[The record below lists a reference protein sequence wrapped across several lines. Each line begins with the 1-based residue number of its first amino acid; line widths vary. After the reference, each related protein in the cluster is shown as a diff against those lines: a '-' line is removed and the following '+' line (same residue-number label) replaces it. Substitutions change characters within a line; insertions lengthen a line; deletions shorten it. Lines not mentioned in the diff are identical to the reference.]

1 MEIGDKIMFV
11 PYCNRAGVT
20 GEIKSKPVPG
30 WVVWIHP
37 QLRFAVVERRTKNYT
52 YREAV
57 RLTRAERRMMLNE
70 SNSDH
75 EPEGRRGQDGHG
87 PQFGRRAS
95 SGR

>member
-1 MEIGDKIMFV
+1 MEVGNKIMFV
-11 PYCNRAGVT
+11 PYACRAGVT

-30 WVVWIHP
+30 RVEWIHP
-37 QLRFAVVERRTKNYT
+37 EGRFAVVVRRTKNYT
-52 YREAV
+52 YRESV
-57 RLTRAERRMMLNE
+57 RLSRAERRMLNE
-70 SNSDH
+70 NNSDH

>member
-20 GEIKSKPVPG
+20 GEIKSRPVPG
-30 WVVWIHP
+30 RVVWIHP
-37 QLRFAVVERRTKNYT
+37 ELRFAVVERRTKNYT

-75 EPEGRRGQDGHG
+75 ESEGRRGQNGHG
-87 PQFGRRAS
+87 PQFGRRAA

>member
-1 MEIGDKIMFV
+1 MEIGDEIMFV

-37 QLRFAVVERRTKNYT
+37 DLRFAVVERRTKNYT

-57 RLTRAERRMMLNE
+57 RLTRAEGRMMLNE
-70 SNSDH
+70 NNSDH

>member
-1 MEIGDKIMFV
+1 MEIGDEIMFV

-37 QLRFAVVERRTKNYT
+37 QLRFAVVERRTKIYT

-70 SNSDH
+70 NDCDH
-75 EPEGRRGQDGHG
+75 EPEGWRGQNGHG
-87 PQFGRRAS
+87 PQFGRRAA

>member
-37 QLRFAVVERRTKNYT
+37 ELRFAVVERRTKNYA
-52 YREAV
+52 YRESIW
-57 RLTRAERRMMLNE
+57 LTRAERRMMLNE
-70 SNSDH
+70 NNCDH
-75 EPEGRRGQDGHG
+75 EPKRRRGQDGHG
-87 PQFGRRAS
+87 PQFGRRAAAS
-95 SGR
+95 R

>member
-30 WVVWIHP
+30 RVVWIHP
-37 QLRFAVVERRTKNYT
+37 ELRFAVVERRTKNYT
-52 YREAV
+52 YRESI

-70 SNSDH
+70 NNSDH
-75 EPEGRRGQDGHG
+75 EPEGWRGQNGHG
-87 PQFGRRAS
+87 PQFGRRAA

>member
-11 PYCNRAGVT
+11 PYACKAGVT

-30 WVVWIHP
+30 RVVWIHP
-37 QLRFAVVERRTKNYT
+37 ELRFAVVERRTQNYT

-70 SNSDH
+70 NNSDH
-75 EPEGRRGQDGHG
+75 ESEGRRGQNGHG
-87 PQFGRRAS
+87 PQFGRRAA

>member
-1 MEIGDKIMFV
+1 MEIGDEIMFV
-11 PYCNRAGVT
+11 PYACRAGVT

-37 QLRFAVVERRTKNYT
+37 ELRFAVVERRTKNYT

-70 SNSDH
+70 NDRDH
-75 EPEGRRGQDGHG
+75 EPEGRRGQNGHG
-87 PQFGRRAS
+87 PQFGRRAA

>member
-30 WVVWIHP
+30 RVVWIHP
-37 QLRFAVVERRTKNYT
+37 ELRFAVVERRTKNYT

-70 SNSDH
+70 NNSDH
-75 EPEGRRGQDGHG
+75 ESEGRRGQNGHG
-87 PQFGRRAS
+87 PQFGRRAA

>member
-1 MEIGDKIMFV
+1 MEIGDEIMFV
-11 PYCNRAGVT
+11 PYACRAGVT

-37 QLRFAVVERRTKNYT
+37 ALRFAVVERRTKNYT

-70 SNSDH
+70 NNCDY
-75 EPEGRRGQDGHG
+75 EPKGRRGQNGHG
-87 PQFGRRAS
+87 PQFGRRAA

>member
-1 MEIGDKIMFV
+1 MEIGGEIMFV

-30 WVVWIHP
+30 RVVWIHP
-37 QLRFAVVERRTKNYT
+37 ELRFAVVERRTKNYT

-70 SNSDH
+70 NNSDH
-75 EPEGRRGQDGHG
+75 EPEGWRGQNGHG

>member
-30 WVVWIHP
+30 RVVWIHP
-37 QLRFAVVERRTKNYT
+37 ELRFAVVERRTQNYT

-70 SNSDH
+70 NNRDH
-75 EPEGRRGQDGHG
+75 EPEGRRGQNGHG
-87 PQFGRRAS
+87 PQFGRRAA

>member
-30 WVVWIHP
+30 RVVWIHP

-70 SNSDH
+70 NNCDH
-75 EPEGRRGQDGHG
+75 EPEGRRGQNGHG
-87 PQFGRRAS
+87 PQFGRRAAA
-95 SGR
+95 GR

>member
-1 MEIGDKIMFV
+1 MEIGDEIMFV
-11 PYCNRAGVT
+11 PYACRAGVT

-30 WVVWIHP
+30 RVVWIHP
-37 QLRFAVVERRTKNYT
+37 ELRFAVVERRTKNYT

-70 SNSDH
+70 NDCDH
-75 EPEGRRGQDGHG
+75 EPEGRRGQNDHG
-87 PQFGRRAS
+87 PQFGRRAA

>member
-1 MEIGDKIMFV
+1 MEIDDKIMFV

-57 RLTRAERRMMLNE
+57 RLTRAERRMILNE
-70 SNSDH
+70 NNSDH
-75 EPEGRRGQDGHG
+75 EPEGRREQDGHG

>member
-30 WVVWIHP
+30 RVVWIHP

-52 YREAV
+52 YRESIW
-57 RLTRAERRMMLNE
+57 LTRAERRMMLNE
-70 SNSDH
+70 NNCDH

-87 PQFGRRAS
+87 PQFGRRAAA
-95 SGR
+95 GR

>member
-1 MEIGDKIMFV
+1 MEIGDKIMFM

-30 WVVWIHP
+30 RVVWIHP

-57 RLTRAERRMMLNE
+57 RLTRAERRMMPNE
-70 SNSDH
+70 NNSDH

-87 PQFGRRAS
+87 PQFGRRAAA
-95 SGR
+95 GR

>member
-1 MEIGDKIMFV
+1 MEIGDEIMFV
-11 PYCNRAGVT
+11 PYACRAGVT

-30 WVVWIHP
+30 RVVWIHP
-37 QLRFAVVERRTKNYT
+37 ELRFAVVERRTKNYT

-70 SNSDH
+70 NDRNH
-75 EPEGRRGQDGHG
+75 ESEGRRGQNGHG
-87 PQFGRRAS
+87 PQFGRRAA